1 MAIVK
6 TVNSYDFERAF
17 VDAGRG
23 DNFSYEGKQI
33 LFDYLENLSEEMGEP
48 IELDVIALC
57 CDYSEMSLEDLLNY
71 YDGLGLEIDDELE
84 IYPDEDDVLEALMDH
99 TSVCGSYYC
108 NENETYFFVFQ
119 SF

>member
-6 TVNSYDFERAF
+6 TVNFYDFERAF

-57 CDYSEMSLEDLLNY
+57 CEYSEMTLTEVIKEMGEGVYTIGDDGGDDIIEDV
-71 YDGLGLEIDDELE
+71 IDDLSA
-84 IYPDEDDVLEALMDH
+84 D
-99 TSVCGSYYC
+99 TSVLGHEWTGEEYIV
-108 NENETYFFVFQ
+108 VFQ